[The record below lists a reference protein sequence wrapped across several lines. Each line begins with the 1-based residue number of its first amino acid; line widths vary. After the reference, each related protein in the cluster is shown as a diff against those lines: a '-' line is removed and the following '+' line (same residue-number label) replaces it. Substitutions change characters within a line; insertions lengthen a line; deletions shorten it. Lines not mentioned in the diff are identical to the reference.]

1 MVADAVL
8 EKEYVT
14 STCPD
19 AESLLIQTRKAKQLQ
34 ANEIFGHAFS
44 WMSAID
50 AVADVYNGVS
60 QLSLK
65 FW

>member
-8 EKEYVT
+8 EKEYVISKALVQVSMLT
-14 STCPD
+14 
-19 AESLLIQTRKAKQLQ
+19 LTRKARQ
-34 ANEIFGHAFS
+34 ANEVFDHAFS

-60 QLSLK
+60 
-65 FW
+65 